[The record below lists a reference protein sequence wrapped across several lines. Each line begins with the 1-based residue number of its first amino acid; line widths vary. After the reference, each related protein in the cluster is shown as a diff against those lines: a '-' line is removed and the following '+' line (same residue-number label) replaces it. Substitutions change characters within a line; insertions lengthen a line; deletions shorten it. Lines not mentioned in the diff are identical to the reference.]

1 MMKKMQL
8 AFLALTV
15 LSSSMAYAHSGEKE
29 LATKQSKSEVVSEQN
44 KNTVV
49 SEVMFEQNKNTVVD
63 ETIKQ
68 SAEAKKTGKHDILRT
83 MFLSRRPYM

>member
-49 SEVMFEQNKNTVVD
+49 D